1 MKMFCS
7 KSHQEINSE
16 LSGALVSLKLTR
28 QLEKVLQRPCCFKGT
43 LCFSAPEVKQ
53 IAQQLWA
60 NLTIAVRLWTMLS
73 FLLQTAGLFYDADE
87 IPERWG
93 WLVKLWNH
101 GERRADIFIQHTPLQ
116 CSASS
121 AIIIPVKNYVTRKL
135 FICYLFARVILH
147 WSMRI
152 LLNGVFFLLSPS
164 NLKTTL

>member
-1 MKMFCS
+1 MKMFRS

-16 LSGALVSLKLTR
+16 LSGASVSLKLTR
-28 QLEKVLQRPCCFKGT
+28 QLEKVPQRLCCFKGT

-53 IAQQLWA
+53 IARQLSA
-60 NLTIAVRLWTMLS
+60 NLTIAARLWTMLS

-116 CSASS
+116 CNASS
-121 AIIIPVKNYVTRKL
+121 AIIIAVMRKI
-135 FICYLFARVILH
+135 FICYLLARVTLH
-147 WSMRI
+147 WSKRI
-152 LLNGVFFLLSPS
+152 LLSGTFFLT
-164 NLKTTL
+164 KTL